1 MQRNA
6 EGEPP
11 SLESL
16 PTSSSG
22 ALAQGAVP
30 AQPAPTPISAVSGSP
45 LPEHAVA
52 GNKRQ
57 REDDFESLPSLD
69 ALKDFILRGEMVDLP
84 LSLDLQD
91 LADFDVRDDD
101 AHQARLRDL
110 QAQTNDIWLH
120 HLEKKQEEFWND
132 INKQVRRLPWA
143 SPRCPLIPLPRPR
156 SPSRTTDSTSAK
168 TCLWCAGYARSR
180 PAHHTA
186 HEWSTSSELIACVD
200 SGANQARDEDRIVL
214 QSSGAHGP

>member
-30 AQPAPTPISAVSGSP
+30 AQPAPTPLSAVPGSP

-168 TCLWCAGYARSR
+168 TCLWCAGYAPF
-180 PAHHTA
+180 PACAPHRTRV
-186 HEWSTSSELIACVD
+186 VD
-200 SGANQARDEDRIVL
+200 IF
-214 QSSGAHGP
+214 